1 MTSSCSSDHTAP
13 FVSAGDRWCGWTW
26 IPSPDAFQS
35 HSTSPPSLVLG
46 QSIDRPVRPLP
57 RQSQGLGVPVT
68 PARSTAMSMPL
79 TTPRSTVRKRPVS
92 DKRAMAELVKCVQHS
107 ARKRASSV
115 KPRVPATSP
124 VSASS
129 DIGKEFGTPT
139 PRARTPLMDRE
150 PDNAQT
156 IPRVGSLPVDKL
168 AERQVKLM
176 SGLTVSSVE

>member
-13 FVSAGDRWCGWTW
+13 FVPAGDRWCGWTW
-26 IPSPDAFQS
+26 IPSPDAFHS
-35 HSTSPPSLVLG
+35 HSTSPPSLALG
-46 QSIDRPVRPLP
+46 PSADRPVRPLP

-68 PARSTAMSMPL
+68 PARSTAISMPL

-92 DKRAMAELVKCVQHS
+92 DTRAMAELVKCVQHS

-115 KPRVPATSP
+115 KPRVSATSP

-139 PRARTPLMDRE
+139 PRARTPLMAWESENVHVNRRE
-150 PDNAQT
+150 
-156 IPRVGSLPVDKL
+156 GSLPVEKL